1 VSARSFIARV
11 AVSAGYSHE
20 SAELLVQR
28 ALDEHAHELAEK
40 QRAFRDKQYG
50 PLEFKAEK
58 KALNGAIDLIDPEV
72 EK

>member
-1 VSARSFIARV
+1 MSARSFIARV

-40 QRAFRDKQYG
+40 IRDTYVDYS
-50 PLEFKAEK
+50 ADVC
-58 KALNGAIDLIDPEV
+58 ADLIDPEL
-72 EK
+72 EQ